1 MLGDVNKLYVFK
13 SLLTMPSNFLPLHLN
28 QTFLPIIWIFAEGE
42 GDGIQSRLPFKIFST
57 LHLFLN
63 PQILGNLSKMEAYT
77 QGTSVQ
83 RWIFFYFISSSLSS
97 NVRAQSYILNL
108 GSPNHRVLPCD
119 VEKTNFFLT
128 KNSRP
133 ELIVIAL
140 MSTLYLALFD
150 PNYNDGKCFI
160 RKCTKYK

>member
-1 MLGDVNKLYVFK
+1 MTVKVIGSNPGNLLKSFLLYTY
-13 SLLTMPSNFLPLHLN
+13 S
-28 QTFLPIIWIFAEGE
+28 WI
-42 GDGIQSRLPFKIFST
+42 Q
-57 LHLFLN
+57 
-63 PQILGNLSKMEAYT
+63 QILGNLSKMEDYT

-108 GSPNHRVLPCD
+108 GSPNHRVLPCN

-140 MSTLYLALFD
+140 MSTLYLDLFD

-160 RKCTKYK
+160 RKCTKYEKPNFALTDI